1 MWSLH
6 LRHCTHGYHAALNEP
21 TSDVATSR
29 VVARVRKFL
38 LRTGKLFGGG
48 ALDPVGSSA
57 GGKLRRRLKEA
68 LNTTTV
74 SQKCLIRIRGTNVST
89 QEVDPSRT
97 LSIRDPCFLRLN

>member
-6 LRHCTHGYHAALNEP
+6 LPHRTHGYDAALNEP
-21 TSDVATSR
+21 TSDVATSS

-38 LRTGKLFGGG
+38 LQTGKLSGGG

-57 GGKLRRRLKEA
+57 GAGLRWGLREA

-74 SQKCLIRIRGTNVST
+74 NLVKNV
-89 QEVDPSRT
+89 
-97 LSIRDPCFLRLN
+97 

>member
-6 LRHCTHGYHAALNEP
+6 LPHRTHGYDAALNEP
-21 TSDVATSR
+21 TSDVATSS

-38 LRTGKLFGGG
+38 LQTGKLSGGG

-57 GGKLRRRLKEA
+57 GGRLRWGLKEA

-74 SQKCLIRIRGTNVST
+74 NLVKNV
-89 QEVDPSRT
+89 
-97 LSIRDPCFLRLN
+97 